1 MVPISAPMGWQEF
14 IWKREG
20 LGAEQLEVCYGGE
33 DGEAIEVE
41 RGIAGG
47 DFANA
52 GAGASE
58 IKRVIK
64 KLAIPPQV
72 VRRVAVAC
80 FEAEVNVT
88 VYAKEGTISARITP
102 LCIHVTVADKGPGI
116 PDIEQAMQP
125 GWTTATP
132 EVREMGFG
140 AGLGLPNIRENS
152 DCIKIRSKVGEGT
165 VVEFFILLDGV

>member
-1 MVPISAPMGWQEF
+1 MGWHER
-14 IWKREG
+14 IWARDGVDAATIET
-20 LGAEQLEVCYGGE
+20 CT
-33 DGEAIEVE
+33 DGEPDQVIEIEKPIV
-41 RGIAGG
+41 GG
-47 DFANA
+47 DFARA

-58 IKRVIK
+58 IKRLVK
-64 KLAIPPQV
+64 KLAVPPAV

-88 VYAKEGTISARITP
+88 VYATQGTIKARITP
-102 LCIHVTVADKGPGI
+102 ACIFIVVTDEGPGI

-132 EVREMGFG
+132 EIREMGFG

-152 DCIKIRSKVGEGT
+152 DYLKVKSEAGT
-165 VVEFFILLDGV
+165 GTILEFAFLLPAA

>member
-1 MVPISAPMGWQEF
+1 MGWREF
-14 IWKREG
+14 TWRKEG
-20 LGAEQLEVCYGGE
+20 VEAETIEACDGE
-33 DGEAIEVE
+33 ADGEAIEVG
-41 RGIAGG
+41 RSIKGG

-72 VRRVAVAC
+72 VRRAAVAC

-88 VYAKEGTISARITP
+88 VYAEEGTISARITP
-102 LCIHVTVADKGPGI
+102 LCIRVVVGDKGPGI

-125 GWTTATP
+125 GWTTASP

-152 DCIKIRSKVGEGT
+152 DCVKIRSKVGEGT
-165 VVEFFILLDGV
+165 IVEFFILLAGV

>member
-1 MVPISAPMGWQEF
+1 MGWREF
-14 IWKREG
+14 TWRKEG
-20 LGAEQLEVCYGGE
+20 VDAERIEACGGE
-33 DGEAIEVE
+33 ADGETIEVE
-41 RGIAGG
+41 RSIAGG

-64 KLAIPPQV
+64 KLAITPQI

-88 VYAKEGTISARITP
+88 VYAEEGVISARITP
-102 LCIHVTVADKGPGI
+102 LCIRVVVRDKGPGI

-152 DCIKIRSKVGEGT
+152 DCINIRSKVGEGT

>member
-1 MVPISAPMGWQEF
+1 MGWREF
-14 IWKREG
+14 TWKKEG
-20 LGAEQLEVCYGGE
+20 VDAEKLEACGGGTG
-33 DGEAIEVE
+33 GEAIEVE

-47 DFANA
+47 DFANT

-64 KLAIPPQV
+64 KLAITPQI

-88 VYAKEGTISARITP
+88 VYAEEGTISARITP
-102 LCIHVTVADKGPGI
+102 VCVHVVVRDRGPGI
-116 PDIEQAMQP
+116 PDIEQAMEP

-152 DCIKIRSKVGEGT
+152 DYIKIRSKVGEGT
-165 VVEFFILLDGV
+165 VVEFFILFDGV

>member
-1 MVPISAPMGWQEF
+1 MGSSEF
-14 IWKREG
+14 IWTREG
-20 LGAEQLEVCYGGE
+20 VDAEKVGGCKQQGEEEAVEVGR
-33 DGEAIEVE
+33 AIT
-41 RGIAGG
+41 GG

-64 KLAIPPQV
+64 KLAISPQI
-72 VRRVAVAC
+72 VRRVAVSS

-88 VYAKEGTISARITP
+88 VYAEEGTIDARVTP
-102 LCIHVTVADKGPGI
+102 SCIYVVVKDRGPGI

-140 AGLGLPNIRENS
+140 AGLGLPNIRSNV
-152 DCIKIRSKVGEGT
+152 DYLKISSEVGEGT
-165 VVEFFILLDGV
+165 VLEFAIMLE

>member
-1 MVPISAPMGWQEF
+1 MGWREF
-14 IWKREG
+14 SWKREG
-20 LGAEQLEVCYGGE
+20 VDAAKLEACARGTGGE
-33 DGEAIEVE
+33 TIEVGRE
-41 RGIAGG
+41 IAGG
-47 DFANA
+47 DFASA

-64 KLAIPPQV
+64 KLAISPPI
-72 VRRVAVAC
+72 VRRVAVAS

-88 VYAKEGTISARITP
+88 VYAREGSISARITP
-102 LCIHVTVADKGPGI
+102 VCIHVVVADRGPGI

-152 DCIKIRSKVGEGT
+152 DYVKIRSKVGEGT
-165 VVEFFILLDGV
+165 VVEFFILLDGA

>member
-1 MVPISAPMGWQEF
+1 MGWREF
-14 IWKREG
+14 TWRRESVT
-20 LGAEQLEVCYGGE
+20 AEDIEACDAE
-33 DGEAIEVE
+33 ANGEAIEVE
-41 RGIAGG
+41 RSIAGG

-52 GAGASE
+52 GTGASE

-64 KLAIPPQV
+64 KLAIPPHI

-88 VYAKEGTISARITP
+88 VYAEEGTISARITP
-102 LCIHVTVADKGPGI
+102 VCIRVVVMDKGPGI
-116 PDIEQAMQP
+116 PDIDQAMQP

-152 DCIKIRSKVGEGT
+152 DYVNIRSKVGEGT
-165 VVEFFILLDGV
+165 MVEFIILFNRV

>member
-1 MVPISAPMGWQEF
+1 MG
-14 IWKREG
+14 R
-20 LGAEQLEVCYGGE
+20 
-33 DGEAIEVE
+33 AI
-41 RGIAGG
+41 RGG

-64 KLAIPPQV
+64 KLAITPQI
-72 VRRVAVAC
+72 VRRVAVSS

-88 VYAKEGTISARITP
+88 VYAEEGTIDARVTP
-102 LCIHVTVADKGPGI
+102 SCIYVVVKDRGPGI

-140 AGLGLPNIRENS
+140 AGLGLPNIRSNV
-152 DCIKIRSKVGEGT
+152 DYLKISSEVGEGT
-165 VVEFFILLDGV
+165 VLEFAIMLE

>member
-1 MVPISAPMGWQEF
+1 MEWREF
-14 IWKREG
+14 SWRRKGVE
-20 LGAEQLEVCYGGE
+20 AEDIEACDGE
-33 DGEAIEVE
+33 ADGEAIEVE

-64 KLAIPPQV
+64 KLAVPPPI

-88 VYAKEGTISARITP
+88 VYAEEGTMSARITP
-102 LCIHVTVADKGPGI
+102 LCIRVVVRDRGPGI

-152 DCIKIRSKVGEGT
+152 DYVNIRSKVGEGT
-165 VVEFFILLDGV
+165 VVEFLILFNAR

>member
-1 MVPISAPMGWQEF
+1 MGWREF
-14 IWKREG
+14 TWRKEG
-20 LGAEQLEVCYGGE
+20 VEAETIEACDGE
-33 DGEAIEVE
+33 ENGEAIEVE
-41 RGIAGG
+41 RAIKGG

-88 VYAKEGTISARITP
+88 VYAEEGTISACITSM
-102 LCIHVTVADKGPGI
+102 CIHVTVEDKGPGI

-152 DCIKIRSKVGEGT
+152 DCVKIRSKVGEGT
-165 VVEFFILLDGV
+165 IVEFFILLAGV

>member
-1 MVPISAPMGWQEF
+1 MGWLEF
-14 IWKREG
+14 TWKRESV
-20 LGAEQLEVCYGGE
+20 GAEKLEACGE
-33 DGEAIEVE
+33 AIEGEAIEVE
-41 RGIAGG
+41 RSIAGG

-64 KLAIPPQV
+64 KLAVPPQI

-80 FEAEVNVT
+80 FEAEDNVT
-88 VYAKEGTISARITP
+88 VYAEEGTISACITP
-102 LCIHVTVADKGPGI
+102 LCIHVVVADKGPGI

-165 VVEFFILLDGV
+165 TVEFFILFDGV

>member
-1 MVPISAPMGWQEF
+1 MGWREF
-14 IWKREG
+14 IWKRESVD
-20 LGAEQLEVCYGGE
+20 AEKIEACGE
-33 DGEAIEVE
+33 GTDGETIEVE
-41 RGIAGG
+41 RSIAGG

-64 KLAIPPQV
+64 KLAIPPQI
-72 VRRVAVAC
+72 VRRVAVAS

-88 VYAKEGTISARITP
+88 VYALEGKISARITP
-102 LCIHVTVADKGPGI
+102 ICVHVVVEDKGPGI

-125 GWTTATP
+125 GWTTASP

-152 DCIKIRSKVGEGT
+152 DCVKIRSKVGEGT
-165 VVEFFILLDGV
+165 VVEFFILLDGA

>member
-1 MVPISAPMGWQEF
+1 MGWRKF
-14 IWKREG
+14 TWRRESVTAVDIEACD
-20 LGAEQLEVCYGGE
+20 AEAN
-33 DGEAIEVE
+33 GEAIEVE
-41 RGIAGG
+41 RSIAGG

-64 KLAIPPQV
+64 KLAVPPHI

-88 VYAKEGTISARITP
+88 VYAEEGTISARITP
-102 LCIHVTVADKGPGI
+102 LCIRVVVKDKGPGI

-152 DCIKIRSKVGEGT
+152 DCVNIRSKVGEGT
-165 VVEFFILLDGV
+165 MVEFIILFNRV